1 MFSFMRNLSKDQ
13 KRLLSACYFSFF
25 LNGTMT
31 LMLGS
36 VMPDLRSAYQLT
48 ATQGG
53 LLISSYSTGNFI
65 SGMIAGLLSL
75 FWGQRRSVVAFALSM
90 ALGFALVTVWGNPLF
105 LMISFVFT
113 GLGRGGIA
121 NFNNGTVNKI
131 SNGSP
136 SASNLL
142 HACFA
147 IGALTAPMIF
157 LLTSGIGGWRM
168 PLFYIVALALCVA
181 FYYRL
186 QHFDDDD
193 RPIRKDKTQST
204 MVFMKNPSFLILC
217 AMMFFYL
224 CAEYSING
232 WLVTFLQNKVPL
244 VDFFAKH
251 PTSSLAAY
259 SQTMATALW
268 VAILTGRLTCAAL
281 SARVPQK
288 HLMLIASIG
297 VTACFAIMLFGNS
310 IAVVTVSIIGLGLCM
325 AGICPL
331 IYSDAGIFSNAYPM
345 AISALLAIG
354 SSGSILM
361 PTIVG
366 MTANAFGYTGG
377 MATIL
382 FVIICLLVCAILN
395 VTVKTR
401 MPEPM
406 TQTEGE
412 AA

>member
-1 MFSFMRNLSKDQ
+1 MFSFFQNLTKAQ
-13 KRLLSACYFSFF
+13 KRLLNACFFSFF
-25 LNGTMT
+25 LNGSMT

-53 LLISSYSTGNFI
+53 LLISSYSIGNFI
-65 SGMIAGLLSL
+65 SGMIGGLLTL
-75 FWGQRRSVVAFALSM
+75 FWGQRRSVIMFALSM
-90 ALGFALVTVWGNPLF
+90 VLGFVLVMVWGNPLF
-105 LMISFVFT
+105 LMTCFVLM
-113 GLGRGGIA
+113 GLGRGGIS
-121 NFNNGTVNKI
+121 NFNNGTVNRV

-136 SASNLL
+136 SASNIL

-157 LLTSGIGGWRM
+157 LLLNGIGGWRT
-168 PLFYIVALALCVA
+168 PLFYIITLGLCAA
-181 FYYRL
+181 FYFRI
-186 QHFDDDD
+186 QHFEDDDH
-193 RPIRKDKTQST
+193 PVRKDKTQST

-232 WLVTFLQNKVPL
+232 WLVTFLQNKTQL
-244 VDFFAKH
+244 VDYFAKN
-251 PTSSLAAY
+251 PTSSLTAY
-259 SQTMATALW
+259 SQTMATSLW
-268 VAILTGRLTCAAL
+268 LAILTGRLTCAAL

-288 HLMLIASIG
+288 KLILIATIG
-297 VTACFAIMLFGNS
+297 AVAFFAIMLFGNS
-310 IAVVTVSIIGLGLCM
+310 IVAVTISIVALGFCM

-361 PTIVG
+361 PTVVG
-366 MTANAFGYTGG
+366 ITANAFGYTGG

-382 FVIICLLVCAILN
+382 IAIVCLLVFAILN
-395 VTVKTR
+395 LTVKTR

-406 TQTEGE
+406 TQTDGE